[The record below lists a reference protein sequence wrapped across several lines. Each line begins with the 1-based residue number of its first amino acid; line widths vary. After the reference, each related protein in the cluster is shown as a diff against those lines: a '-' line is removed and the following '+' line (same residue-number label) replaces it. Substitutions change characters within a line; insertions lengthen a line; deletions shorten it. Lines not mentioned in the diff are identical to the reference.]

1 MDTQNNST
9 HFFIFQRWNVAAP
22 MAGEFKMVMLS
33 LSQNFCAS
41 QLLAVLGFLL
51 FVAKE
56 SMLCLLVLSFFFIGY
71 SENAKHPP
79 DKNWVSCSSHKIVW
93 KHAYLSVK
101 MMSLDQKQKI
111 VIEVAN
117 LSVLDSHIL
126 FKDIKLSGKLPISV
140 KENWVSFK

>member
-1 MDTQNNST
+1 M
-9 HFFIFQRWNVAAP
+9 
-22 MAGEFKMVMLS
+22 
-33 LSQNFCAS
+33 
-41 QLLAVLGFLL
+41 
-51 FVAKE
+51 FV
-56 SMLCLLVLSFFFIGY
+56 SFFLCFLGVIEY
-71 SENAKHPP
+71 PKNAKYPRGQ
-79 DKNWVSCSSHKIVW
+79 NCVSCSSHKIVW

-126 FKDIKLSGKLPISV
+126 FKDIKLTGKLPISV